1 MSELKIPEDLNRG
14 EPAPLTDRDMED
26 LRCYG
31 CEARDEEIA
40 RLTKEKLDLTLLA
53 NSAETYWDGDV
64 EYDDPNE
71 YARESDLRVGDEY
84 DLTAA
89 SYWPARF
96 RVTKVSEDQ
105 GDLKV
110 ENITKPRGAEFT
122 SYQDLFAQNLA
133 LKARAEAAEAALLVW
148 ESAGILAIKA
158 ADKMAD
164 VCDDWVK
171 RGLLDARSA
180 LADARLIYGDP
191 YFPVLPKIL
200 EEAARFAAAQKGG
213 TQ

>member
-1 MSELKIPEDLNRG
+1 MDELKIPEDLQG
-14 EPAPLTDRDMED
+14 EYEKSCLSLRYSSQLIRRLIERIARLTENESRLHGVYSKHMELMND
-26 LRCYG
+26 PEFRASYERTWTSELKE
-31 CEARDEEIA
+31 CEQEIA
-40 RLTKEKLDLTLLA
+40 RLTE
-53 NSAETYWDGDV
+53 
-64 EYDDPNE
+64 
-71 YARESDLRVGDEY
+71 
-84 DLTAA
+84 
-89 SYWPARF
+89 
-96 RVTKVSEDQ
+96 
-105 GDLKV
+105 
-110 ENITKPRGAEFT
+110 ENTT
-122 SYQDLFAQNLA
+122 
-133 LKARAEAAEAALLVW
+133 LKARAEATEAALLVW

-200 EEAARFAAAQKGG
+200 EEAARLAAAQKGG

>member
-1 MSELKIPEDLNRG
+1 MDELVSSPCIVEELQAKQIG
-14 EPAPLTDRDMED
+14 ILT
-26 LRCYG
+26 
-31 CEARDEEIA
+31 EEID
-40 RLTKEKLDLTLLA
+40 RLTE
-53 NSAETYWDGDV
+53 
-64 EYDDPNE
+64 
-71 YARESDLRVGDEY
+71 
-84 DLTAA
+84 
-89 SYWPARF
+89 
-96 RVTKVSEDQ
+96 
-105 GDLKV
+105 
-110 ENITKPRGAEFT
+110 ENTT
-122 SYQDLFAQNLA
+122 
-133 LKARAEAAEAALLVW
+133 LKARAEATEAALLVW